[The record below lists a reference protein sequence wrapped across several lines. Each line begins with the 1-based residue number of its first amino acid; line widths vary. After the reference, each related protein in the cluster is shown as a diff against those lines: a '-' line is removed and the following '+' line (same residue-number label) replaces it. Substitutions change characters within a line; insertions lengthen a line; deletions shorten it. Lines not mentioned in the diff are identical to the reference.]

1 MREPDLKNILINI
14 ESKEKSYSAS
24 ELEGFLTR
32 AILTAQNEKEELDN
46 NLVSL
51 LMVKIQR
58 TQKDEA
64 IKDRDKMI
72 DLLNAYNN
80 QSQARMNNIESNVQN
95 GFREVN
101 GCLKG
106 LKKTLESQNDKI
118 NDIEGIAN
126 DNNIYI
132 KENKDIN
139 KEMMNNYERVKARD
153 LYFQVYSKNII
164 TVAGVIGAIITI
176 LAFLRSLLT

>member
-1 MREPDLKNILINI
+1 MQENDLKNILINI
-14 ESKEKSYSAS
+14 ESKEESYSAS

-32 AILTAQNEKEELDN
+32 AILTAQNEKKTLDN

-72 DLLNAYNN
+72 GLLNTYNN
-80 QSQARMNNIESNVQN
+80 QSQARMNKIESNVKN

-101 GCLKG
+101 DCLKG
-106 LKKTLESQNDKI
+106 LKKTLESQNDRI
-118 NDIEGIAN
+118 TDVGEVANSNYLYIDERREIAQ
-126 DNNIYI
+126 
-132 KENKDIN
+132 
-139 KEMMNNYERVKARD
+139 EMIDKHEKVKARD

-176 LAFLRSLLT
+176 LAFLRGLI